1 LDNEAHPPAMRV
13 GDMDGQGVVYD
24 RMGKP
29 VLGQG
34 ESISAQRTADA
45 FALFVCKRAK
55 GQPLLHH
62 GQGEVG
68 LTMTGSRLIVLID
81 PSLGTA
87 RRVLQLPGD
96 ESWSKGMELFKV
108 IQGRGRYYLVL
119 EWSEVPRV
127 KVPSPKRDTVPIPVR
142 PSEGGVYTLLVDR
155 ETAAWVD
162 RSWRAA
168 R

>member
-1 LDNEAHPPAMRV
+1 MRLGDLD
-13 GDMDGQGVVYD
+13 GLGGVYD
-24 RMGKP
+24 RQGRP
-29 VLGQG
+29 VLEEDEEVQA
-34 ESISAQRTADA
+34 ERTATA
-45 FALFVCKRAK
+45 FALFDGRRAR

-68 LTMTGSRLIVLID
+68 MTMTDRRLIVLVD

-96 ESWSKGMELFKV
+96 ESWTKGMELFEV

-119 EWSEVPRV
+119 RWSEVPRV
-127 KVPSPKRDTVPIPVR
+127 KVPSPKKATATLRLQP
-142 PSEGGVYTLLVDR
+142 EGGGAATLLVDR
-155 ETAAWVD
+155 ETSAWLE
-162 RSWRAA
+162 RARRLA